1 MAQMKKAAPKRVTSS
16 RTPSKAVKKP
26 MAKKVKVEGPSD
38 YRPNEIYNLPF
49 TPAQQ
54 KAFGKLK
61 MSPKTADTVFTT
73 PKGIDISK
81 MSKAEIKQM
90 QDSRIADRKRTLA
103 RAANIIRR
111 TVR

>member
-1 MAQMKKAAPKRVTSS
+1 
-16 RTPSKAVKKP
+16 
-26 MAKKVKVEGPSD
+26 
-38 YRPNEIYNLPF
+38 
-49 TPAQQ
+49 
-54 KAFGKLK
+54 
-61 MSPKTADTVFTT
+61 
-73 PKGIDISK
+73 